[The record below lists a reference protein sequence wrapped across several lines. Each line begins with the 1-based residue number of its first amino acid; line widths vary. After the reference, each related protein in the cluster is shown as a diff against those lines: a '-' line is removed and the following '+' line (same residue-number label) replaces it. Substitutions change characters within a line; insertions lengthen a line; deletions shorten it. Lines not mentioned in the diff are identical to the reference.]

1 MLKIDSGASESLVEP
16 SERFMPESSLTI
28 SRDKVDLA
36 RAVRSELCST
46 DRQSKNYRPWFLVVK
61 ETME

>member
-1 MLKIDSGASESLVEP
+1 MSLLRGFRDKL
-16 SERFMPESSLTI
+16 SDLCRESSLTI

-36 RAVRSELCST
+36 GAVRSELCSA
-46 DRQSKNYRPWFLVVK
+46 DRQSKYYRPWFLVVK

>member
-1 MLKIDSGASESLVEP
+1 MSLLRGFRDKL
-16 SERFMPESSLTI
+16 SDLCRESSLTI

-36 RAVRSELCST
+36 GADRSELCST
-46 DRQSKNYRPWFLVVK
+46 DRQIKYYRPWFLVVK